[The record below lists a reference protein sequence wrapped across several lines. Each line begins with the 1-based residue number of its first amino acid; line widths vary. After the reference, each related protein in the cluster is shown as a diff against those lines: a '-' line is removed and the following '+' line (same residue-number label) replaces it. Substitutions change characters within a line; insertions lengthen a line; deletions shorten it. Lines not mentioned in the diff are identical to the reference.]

1 MSVLAHGLALSADAR
16 IGVRLTTLAG
26 VLSAVLLLTGLLTM
40 RGGPRG
46 WAPRVRAALD
56 GLLVAGSGAYAVCL
70 LLLEPRIPRP
80 PAIVSAAGATVA
92 VVCGVGVAV
101 CLRTT
106 QPKGPVLTAA
116 VGAGLLSA
124 GTFGGVLWR
133 WAAVPGTRPAGVVLW
148 LAGAVVLLVA
158 VGRTARGGAGPE
170 PAGHAPLP
178 RLGTGLSMLPV
189 TAALGATL
197 FHLVTVGPLTVRAAY
212 AATAVA
218 AALVGRQA
226 LTMRDTRRYADEL
239 AHREAHFRSIVAGAS
254 DVTML
259 LDSRLDV
266 RWLSPSAAWRLG
278 LIERDI
284 VARSFLELPHPEDVE
299 NVEDVLRAI
308 LAGPGGSQTRMYAR
322 ILDAAGEWRDLESM
336 ISDQRH
342 VPQVAGLV
350 MHCRDVTDRKH
361 LERELAR
368 MAYADPLT
376 GLGNRRALLQTLH
389 QEAGGRLCTL
399 LTLDLDGFKN
409 VNDVRGHDV
418 GDAVLV
424 EVAHRLRANLRPGD
438 VPTRL
443 GGDEFAVL
451 MWSGPQTA
459 AVVAGRLLKVLN
471 APYRIEDLTVFLSA
485 SIGLAGCRTANDVP
499 QLLRNADMAL
509 RAAKRRGKNRVEEY
523 DAEYAESMALRADM
537 AAELRG
543 AGERGELSLVYQPV
557 LHLPDGRLVGV
568 EALLRW
574 RHPRLGV
581 VHPAD
586 FIPIAEESDL
596 VEELGTWTLHQVC
609 HQLSVWLRAGHDLWA
624 SVNLSTRQL
633 HLPEFPV
640 HLAELLRVHRL
651 PGYRLTLEMAEH
663 RMARDIKGLSER
675 IMVLRGMGV
684 RVALDDFGAGYSSL
698 AQLRSLPVDIV
709 KIDKDLEPL
718 ADLVVQLGQRLG
730 LEVIVEGIEEPEQLA
745 TMAAAGCRL
754 GQGFLLGRPM
764 PAEQLEAL
772 LEETFAHDV
781 GQVDSGREMRQ
792 ALPHAADPADRST

>member
-16 IGVRLTTLAG
+16 IGIRLTTLAG
-26 VLSAVLLLTGLLTM
+26 LGCAALLLTGLLTM
-40 RGGPRG
+40 RGGPCG
-46 WAPRVRAALD
+46 WGARVRAVLD
-56 GLLVAGSGAYAVCL
+56 GLLVAGSGAYVVWL
-70 LLLEPRIPRP
+70 LILGPRIVRP
-80 PAIVSAAGATVA
+80 PAIVTVAGATVA
-92 VVCGVGVAV
+92 VVCGAGVAV
-101 CLRTT
+101 CLRAS
-106 QPKGPVLTAA
+106 QPKGPVFAVAA
-116 VGAGLLSA
+116 GAGLLSA
-124 GTFGGVLWR
+124 GTFAHVLWR
-133 WAAVPGTRPAGVVLW
+133 WAALPGTRPAGLVLW
-148 LAGAVVLLVA
+148 LAGVGVLVLAVVRA
-158 VGRTARGGAGPE
+158 TGESGPG

-189 TAALGATL
+189 AAALGATL
-197 FHLVTVGPLTVRAAY
+197 YHLVTVGPLTVRAAY

-226 LTMRDTRRYADEL
+226 LTMRDARRYAAEL

-254 DVTML
+254 DVTMI

-266 RWLSPSAAWRLG
+266 GWLSPSAAWRLG

-299 NVEDVLRAI
+299 AVEDVLREI

-361 LERELAR
+361 LERELAK

-376 GLGNRRALLQTLH
+376 GLGNRRALLRTLH
-389 QEAGGRLCTL
+389 DEAGGRTCTL

-451 MWSGPQTA
+451 MWSGPRAA

-471 APYRIEDLTVFLSA
+471 APYRLDELTVFLSA
-485 SIGLAGCRTANDVP
+485 SIGLAGCRTATDVP

-509 RAAKRRGKNRVEEY
+509 RSAKRGGKNRVEEY
-523 DAEYAESMALRADM
+523 DAEYAESMARRADM
-537 AAELRG
+537 AQELRG
-543 AGERGELSLVYQPV
+543 AGERGELSLVFQPV
-557 LHLPDGRLVGV
+557 LHLPDNRLVGV

-581 VHPAD
+581 VEPSE
-586 FIPIAEESDL
+586 FIPVAEESDL
-596 VEELGTWTLHQVC
+596 VEELGTWTLHRTC
-609 HQLSVWLRAGHDLWA
+609 HQLSAWLRAGHDLWA

-640 HLAELLRVHRL
+640 HLAELLRIHRL
-651 PGYRLTLEMAEH
+651 PGYRLTVEIAEH

-698 AQLRSLPVDIV
+698 AQLRTLPVDIV

-730 LEVIVEGIEEPEQLA
+730 LEVIVEGIEEPAQLA

-764 PAEQLEAL
+764 PAERLEAL